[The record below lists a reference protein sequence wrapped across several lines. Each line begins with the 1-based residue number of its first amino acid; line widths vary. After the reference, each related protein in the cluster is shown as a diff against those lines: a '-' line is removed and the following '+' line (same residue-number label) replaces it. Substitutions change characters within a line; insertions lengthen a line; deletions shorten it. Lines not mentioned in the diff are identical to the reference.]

1 MDLLTSI
8 GDLLPAMEQNVRTDL
23 AVTDM
28 VSIGS
33 TYREICSD
41 EAITLLRLEGELAT
55 FDDPL
60 IQAPLSYVIVDEAE
74 IRRKVAA
81 LLEP

>member
-8 GDLLPAMEQNVRTDL
+8 GDLLPAVEQNVQTDL

-28 VSIGS
+28 VSIRS

-55 FDDPL
+55 YDDPL
-60 IQAPLSYVIVDEAE
+60 IQAP
-74 IRRKVAA
+74 
-81 LLEP
+81 